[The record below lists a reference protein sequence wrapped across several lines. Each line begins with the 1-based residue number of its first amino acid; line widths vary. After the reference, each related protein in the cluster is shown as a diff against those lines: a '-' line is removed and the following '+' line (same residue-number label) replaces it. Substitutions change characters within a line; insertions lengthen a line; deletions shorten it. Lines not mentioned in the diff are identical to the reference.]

1 MTYPLPFTDR
11 ARKVMQL
18 ANQEAGRLSHEHIG
32 TEHIL
37 LGLIREG
44 SGVTPGVFKAA
55 HYDLGIIRTQVGE
68 LAKSEPSTSRLG
80 RLSSTPGV
88 KKALDYAEEE
98 AHSFRHGFVGRIHI
112 LLGLIRER
120 DGIAAAVLINLG
132 LETERLRTEIE
143 DFDFCDQP

>member
-44 SGVTPGVFKAA
+44 SGLTPGVF
-55 HYDLGIIRTQVGE
+55 E
-68 LAKSEPSTSRLG
+68 
-80 RLSSTPGV
+80 SST
-88 KKALDYAEEE
+88 L
-98 AHSFRHGFVGRIHI
+98 
-112 LLGLIRER
+112 
-120 DGIAAAVLINLG
+120 
-132 LETERLRTEIE
+132 
-143 DFDFCDQP
+143 